1 MTCIKKYNNI
11 RITPMYALLSAYIF
25 LCIIIIYFSS
35 LKYLSNN
42 SYFKWGPPIKVF
54 QIKINDN
61 MSFYILLF
69 IYFVNEIINSL
80 LSAVVYSWIINC
92 VQDPKSKNTFYSK
105 KTSLILIVLFTFY
118 SQLNLIFV
126 INGSFSQIS
135 IFVATLSGGLIT
147 SVYINWNYI
156 ERIHRNNDVTSRLI
170 DNAIMV

>member
-54 QIKINDN
+54 QIEINDN

-92 VQDPKSKNTFYSK
+92 IQDPKSKNTFYSK
-105 KTSLILIVLFTFY
+105 KNRFYKNVLPPLSILGLEDEKELINSLDK
-118 SQLNLIFV
+118 LN
-126 INGSFSQIS
+126 FSIKS
-135 IFVATLSGGLIT
+135 LMVA
-147 SVYINWNYI
+147 
-156 ERIHRNNDVTSRLI
+156 
-170 DNAIMV
+170 